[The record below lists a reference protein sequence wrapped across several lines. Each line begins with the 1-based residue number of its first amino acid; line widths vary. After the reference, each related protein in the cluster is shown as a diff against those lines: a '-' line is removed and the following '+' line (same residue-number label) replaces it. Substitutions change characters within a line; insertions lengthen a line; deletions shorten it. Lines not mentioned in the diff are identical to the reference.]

1 MSKINLL
8 TSLIETKFNCITFA
22 PVMRK
27 INRLLGRFLVWR
39 VKNINQKHFILILS
53 LLVGI
58 FSGLAAVILKNTIH
72 ATHSLLTHNFNEEN
86 LNYLYLAYPMIG
98 ILITVILVKF
108 VVKDNL
114 GHGISK
120 ILYAISKQN
129 GHIKHHHNYSS
140 ILTSTFTIGFG
151 GSVGAEAPIVL
162 TGASI
167 GSTLGRLFR
176 MNTKTIFLLIG
187 CGASGA
193 IAGIFKAPI
202 AGLVFTLEVLMLDLT
217 MASIVPLLIS
227 AVTSA
232 TVAYFFLGKEVEFA
246 FTLEAPFLLN
256 NIPYYLILGVVAGL
270 ISLYFTRSVMSVEKH
285 LGVIKNP
292 FAKWVLGGISLSFL
306 IFLFPPLYGEG
317 YNTITDLLNG
327 HTQEVMNESLF
338 YQFHD
343 NIWVLLAFL
352 ALLLIFKAFAT
363 ATTTGSGGIGGIFAP
378 TLFMGGVTGYL
389 FARLTNNMGFVEL
402 PTSHFTLVGMAGL
415 MAGVMHAPL
424 TAIFLIAEITNGY
437 GLFIPLMITSTI
449 AYLTIMYFEPHSI
462 YTKHLAAK
470 GELVTHHKDKAVL
483 TMMRLDRVIEKEF
496 KTVQPQ
502 MTLGELVKAISSSK
516 RNIFP
521 VVNRKGGLEGIV
533 ILDDIREIMFNHDL
547 YNETKVEEL
556 MNLPP
561 AIIDYNENMDFVMR
575 KFEETGAWNLPV
587 VENGKYLG
595 FVSKS
600 KIFSVY
606 RRVLIHFSED

>member
-1 MSKINLL
+1 MKKVNQ
-8 TSLIETKFNCITFA
+8 
-22 PVMRK
+22 
-27 INRLLGRFLVWR
+27 LLGQFLVWR
-39 VKNINQKHFILILS
+39 VKNINQKQFILILS

-58 FSGLAAVILKNTIH
+58 FSGLAAVILKNAIH
-72 ATHSLLTHNFNEEN
+72 FIQTFLTHNFKVAHQ
-86 LNYLYLAYPMIG
+86 NYLFLAYPIIG
-98 ILITVILVKF
+98 ILITIIIVKYVI
-108 VVKDNL
+108 KDGL
-114 GHGISK
+114 GHGVSK
-120 ILYAISKQN
+120 ILYAISKRG
-129 GHIKHHHNYSS
+129 GHIKPHNNYSS
-140 ILTSTFTIGFG
+140 ILTSSFTIGFG

-167 GSTLGRLFR
+167 GSTLGRIFR
-176 MNTKTIFLLIG
+176 MNTKTIVLLVG
-187 CGASGA
+187 CGSAGA

-232 TVAYFFLGKEVEFA
+232 TVAYFFLGKEVEFTFA
-246 FTLEAPFLLN
+246 LEAPFLLN
-256 NIPYYLILGVVAGL
+256 NIPYYVGLGIIGGFV
-270 ISLYFTRSVMSVEKH
+270 SLYFTRGVMWVEKH

-292 FAKWVLGGISLSFL
+292 FAKWIAGGVVLSFL

-317 YNTITDLLNG
+317 YHTITELLNG
-327 HTQEVMNESLF
+327 NSNEVLNESLF
-338 YQFHD
+338 YAFHD
-343 NIWVLLAFL
+343 NIWTILVFL
-352 ALLLIFKAFAT
+352 ALLIIFKVFAT
-363 ATTTGSGGIGGIFAP
+363 AVTTGSGGIGGIFAP
-378 TLFMGGVTGYL
+378 TLFMGGVTGYF
-389 FARLTNNMGFVEL
+389 FARLANTLGFVNL

-462 YTKHLAAK
+462 YTKRLAAK
-470 GELVTHHKDKAVL
+470 GELITHHKDKAVL
-483 TMMRLDRVIEKEF
+483 TMMRLDKVLETEF
-496 KTVQPQ
+496 KTVYPE
-502 MTLGELVKAISSSK
+502 MTLGDFTKVVSSSK

-521 VVNRKGGLEGIV
+521 VVDHADQLQGV
-533 ILDDIREIMFNHDL
+533 ILLAEIRGIIFNHDL
-547 YNETKVEEL
+547 YNETTVEEL
-556 MNLPP
+556 MEMPP
-561 AIIDYNENMDFVMR
+561 AIIEHDENMDNVMK

-587 VENGKYLG
+587 VENGRYLG

-606 RRVLIHFSED
+606 RRVLIHFSDE

>member
-1 MSKINLL
+1 MKKVNQ
-8 TSLIETKFNCITFA
+8 
-22 PVMRK
+22 
-27 INRLLGRFLVWR
+27 LLGQFLVWR

-58 FSGLAAVILKNTIH
+58 FSGLAAVILKNAIH
-72 ATHSLLTHNFNEEN
+72 FIQTLLTNNFKVEHM
-86 LNYLYLAYPMIG
+86 NYLYLAYPIIG
-98 ILITVILVKF
+98 IFITLIIVKYVI
-108 VVKDNL
+108 KDSL
-114 GHGISK
+114 GHGVSK
-120 ILYAISKQN
+120 ILYAISKRG
-129 GHIKHHHNYSS
+129 GHIKTHNNYSS
-140 ILTSTFTIGFG
+140 ILTSSFTIGFG

-176 MNTKTIFLLIG
+176 MNTKTIVLLVG
-187 CGASGA
+187 CGSAGA

-232 TVAYFFLGKEVEFA
+232 TVAYFFLGKGVEFTFA
-246 FTLEAPFLLN
+246 LEAPFLLN
-256 NIPYYLILGVVAGL
+256 NIPYYVGLGIAAGF
-270 ISLYFTRSVMSVEKH
+270 ISLYFTRGVMLVEKH

-292 FAKWVLGGISLSFL
+292 FTKWITGGAVLSLL

-317 YNTITDLLNG
+317 YHTITELLNG
-327 HTQEVMNESLF
+327 NSAEVLNESLF
-338 YQFHD
+338 YPLHD
-343 NIWVLLAFL
+343 NIWALLGFL
-352 ALLLIFKAFAT
+352 ALLIIFKVFAT
-363 ATTTGSGGIGGIFAP
+363 AVTTGSGGIGGIFAP
-378 TLFMGGVTGYL
+378 TLFMGGVTGYF
-389 FARLTNNMGFVEL
+389 FARLANTLGFVNL
-402 PTSHFTLVGMAGL
+402 PASHFTLVGMAGL

-462 YTKHLAAK
+462 YTKRLAQK
-470 GELVTHHKDKAVL
+470 GELITHHKDKAVL
-483 TMMRLDRVIEKEF
+483 TMMRLDKVLETEF
-496 KTVQPQ
+496 KTVYPE
-502 MTLGELVKAISSSK
+502 MTLGDLTKVVSKSK

-521 VVNRKGGLEGIV
+521 VVDHADKLKGYITLS
-533 ILDDIREIMFNHDL
+533 DIRSIIFNHDL
-547 YNETKVEEL
+547 YNETTVEEL
-556 MNLPP
+556 MDLPP
-561 AIIDYNENMDFVMR
+561 AVIEHDENMDNVMK

-587 VENGKYLG
+587 CENGKYLG

-606 RRVLIHFSED
+606 RRVLIHFSDE

>member
-1 MSKINLL
+1 MKKVNQ
-8 TSLIETKFNCITFA
+8 
-22 PVMRK
+22 
-27 INRLLGRFLVWR
+27 LLGQFLVWR
-39 VKNINQKHFILILS
+39 VKNINQKQFILILS

-58 FSGLAAVILKNTIH
+58 FSGLAAVILKNAIHFIQTI
-72 ATHSLLTHNFNEEN
+72 LTHNFNVAHQ
-86 LNYLYLAYPMIG
+86 NYLYLAYPIIG
-98 ILITVILVKF
+98 ILITIIIVKYVI
-108 VVKDNL
+108 KDGL
-114 GHGISK
+114 GHGVSK
-120 ILYAISKQN
+120 ILYAISKRG
-129 GHIKHHHNYSS
+129 GHIKPHNNYSS
-140 ILTSTFTIGFG
+140 ILTSSFTIGFG

-167 GSTLGRLFR
+167 GSTLGRIFR
-176 MNTKTIFLLIG
+176 MNTKTIVLLVG
-187 CGASGA
+187 CGSAGA

-232 TVAYFFLGKEVEFA
+232 TVAYFFLGKEVEFTFA
-246 FTLEAPFLLN
+246 LEAPFLLN
-256 NIPYYLILGVVAGL
+256 NIPYYVALGIIGGFV
-270 ISLYFTRSVMSVEKH
+270 SLYFTRGVMWVEKH

-292 FAKWVLGGISLSFL
+292 FAKWIAGGVVLSFL

-317 YNTITDLLNG
+317 YHTITELLNG
-327 HTQEVMNESLF
+327 NSNEVLNESLF
-338 YQFHD
+338 YAFHD
-343 NIWVLLAFL
+343 NIWTILVFL
-352 ALLLIFKAFAT
+352 ALLIIFKVFAT
-363 ATTTGSGGIGGIFAP
+363 AVTTGSGGIGGIFAP
-378 TLFMGGVTGYL
+378 TLFMGGVTGYF
-389 FARLTNNMGFVEL
+389 FARLANTLGFVNL

-462 YTKHLAAK
+462 YTKRLAAK
-470 GELVTHHKDKAVL
+470 GQLITHHKDKAVL
-483 TMMRLDRVIEKEF
+483 TMMRLDKVLETEF
-496 KTVQPQ
+496 KTVYPE
-502 MTLGELVKAISSSK
+502 MTLGDFTKVVSSSK

-521 VVNRKGGLEGIV
+521 VVDHADQLQGV
-533 ILDDIREIMFNHDL
+533 ILLAEIRGIIFNHDL
-547 YNETKVEEL
+547 YNETTVEEL
-556 MNLPP
+556 MEMPP
-561 AIIDYNENMDFVMR
+561 AIIDHDENMDNVMK

-587 VENGKYLG
+587 VENGRYLG

-606 RRVLIHFSED
+606 RRVLIHFSDE

>member
-1 MSKINLL
+1 MKKVNQ
-8 TSLIETKFNCITFA
+8 
-22 PVMRK
+22 
-27 INRLLGRFLVWR
+27 LLGQFLVWR

-58 FSGLAAVILKNTIH
+58 FSGLAAVILKNAIH
-72 ATHSLLTHNFNEEN
+72 FIQTLLTNNFKVEHM
-86 LNYLYLAYPMIG
+86 NYLYLAYPIIG
-98 ILITVILVKF
+98 IFITLIIVKYVI
-108 VVKDNL
+108 KDSL
-114 GHGISK
+114 GHGVSK
-120 ILYAISKQN
+120 ILYAISKRG
-129 GHIKHHHNYSS
+129 GHIKTHNNYSS
-140 ILTSTFTIGFG
+140 ILTSSFTIGFG

-176 MNTKTIFLLIG
+176 MNTKTIVLLVG
-187 CGASGA
+187 CGSAGA

-232 TVAYFFLGKEVEFA
+232 TVAYFFLGKGVEFTFA
-246 FTLEAPFLLN
+246 LEAPFLLN
-256 NIPYYLILGVVAGL
+256 NIPYYAGL
-270 ISLYFTRSVMSVEKH
+270 GIAAGFISLYFTRGVMGVEKH

-292 FAKWVLGGISLSFL
+292 FTKWITGGAVLSLL

-317 YNTITDLLNG
+317 YHTITELLNG
-327 HTQEVMNESLF
+327 NSAEVLNESLF
-338 YQFHD
+338 YPLHD
-343 NIWVLLAFL
+343 NIWALLGFL
-352 ALLLIFKAFAT
+352 ALLIIFKVFAT
-363 ATTTGSGGIGGIFAP
+363 AVTTGSGGIGGIFAP
-378 TLFMGGVTGYL
+378 TLFMGGVTGYF
-389 FARLTNNMGFVEL
+389 FARLANTLGFVNL

-462 YTKHLAAK
+462 YTKRLAQK
-470 GELVTHHKDKAVL
+470 GELITHHKDKAVL
-483 TMMRLDRVIEKEF
+483 TMMRLDKVLETEF
-496 KTVQPQ
+496 KTVYPE
-502 MTLGELVKAISSSK
+502 MTLGDLTKVVSKSK

-521 VVNRKGGLEGIV
+521 VVDHADKLKGYITLS
-533 ILDDIREIMFNHDL
+533 DIRSIIFNHDL
-547 YNETKVEEL
+547 YNETTVEEL
-556 MNLPP
+556 MELPP
-561 AIIDYNENMDFVMR
+561 AVIEHDENMDNVMK

-587 VENGKYLG
+587 CENGKYLG

-606 RRVLIHFSED
+606 RRVLIHFSDE